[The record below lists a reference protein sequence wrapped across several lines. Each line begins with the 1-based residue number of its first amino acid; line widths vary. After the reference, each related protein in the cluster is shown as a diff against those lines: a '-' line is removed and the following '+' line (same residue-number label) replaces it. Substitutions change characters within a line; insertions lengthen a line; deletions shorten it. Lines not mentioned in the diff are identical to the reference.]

1 MPEKISPAVASLRK
15 EQTNHKRTSKDD
27 LEEGVEATFPA
38 SDPVST
44 TQTAVP
50 TGRADVD
57 AAEDLS
63 EKKPDKK
70 KSV

>member
-15 EQTNHKRTSKDD
+15 EQAKKQRTSKDD
-27 LEEGVEATFPA
+27 LEEGIEATFPA
-38 SDPVST
+38 SDPVSI

-50 TGRADVD
+50 AGRADVD

-70 KSV
+70 